1 MNRVFQSH
9 IAMLGFSILIAGSFS
24 LGSMVANDISPIA
37 LTAVRFV
44 LAAFIVGSIALFSGS
59 IARKELTA
67 SWRYFVLGG
76 TFSLYFILMFE
87 GLKTASP
94 VSAVAVFTLIPAMSC
109 WLGFVVL
116 GQMVSGRTL
125 LAVVIGATGSL
136 WVVFRADFLA
146 LTMSSVGR
154 GELIYFVG
162 CVAHAFMPI
171 LFRGLNR
178 GENPVMVTF
187 GLLVSG
193 ALILCLF
200 GAGEIIQTD
209 WKGLPS
215 LVWITIFYVAFF
227 ATAVTSVCLQFASM
241 HLPVANVMAY
251 TYLTPTWVLLWEI
264 FLGHDMP
271 PFWIWGGVLLT
282 AVSVIVLLR
291 ASLKN

>member
-209 WKGLPS
+209 WKGLPG
-215 LVWITIFYVAFF
+215 LVWITIFYVAVF

-241 HLPVANVMAY
+241 HLPAANVMAY

>member
-67 SWRYFVLGG
+67 SWRYFVLGS

-178 GENPVMVTF
+178 GETPVMVTF

-215 LVWITIFYVAFF
+215 LVWITIFYVAVF

-241 HLPVANVMAY
+241 HLPAANVMAY

-264 FLGHDMP
+264 FLGHDVP

-291 ASLKN
+291 ASLEN

>member
-1 MNRVFQSH
+1 
-9 IAMLGFSILIAGSFS
+9 
-24 LGSMVANDISPIA
+24 
-37 LTAVRFV
+37 
-44 LAAFIVGSIALFSGS
+44 
-59 IARKELTA
+59 
-67 SWRYFVLGG
+67 
-76 TFSLYFILMFE
+76 
-87 GLKTASP
+87 
-94 VSAVAVFTLIPAMSC
+94 
-109 WLGFVVL
+109 
-116 GQMVSGRTL
+116 
-125 LAVVIGATGSL
+125 
-136 WVVFRADFLA
+136 
-146 LTMSSVGR
+146 MSSVGR

-215 LVWITIFYVAFF
+215 LVWITIFYVAVF

-241 HLPVANVMAY
+241 HLPAANVMAY

-264 FLGHDMP
+264 LLGHDMP

>member
-178 GENPVMVTF
+178 GETPVMVTF

-209 WKGLPS
+209 WKELPS
-215 LVWITIFYVAFF
+215 LVWITIFYVAVF

-264 FLGHDMP
+264 LLGHDMP

>member
-109 WLGFVVL
+109 WLGFVIL

-178 GENPVMVTF
+178 GETPVMVTF

-215 LVWITIFYVAFF
+215 LVWITIFYVAVF

-264 FLGHDMP
+264 FLGHDVP

-291 ASLKN
+291 ASLEN

>member
-9 IAMLGFSILIAGSFS
+9 IAMLVFSILIAGSFS

-67 SWRYFVLGG
+67 SWRYFVLGS

-109 WLGFVVL
+109 WLGFVIL

-178 GENPVMVTF
+178 GETPVMVTF

-209 WKGLPS
+209 WQGLPS
-215 LVWITIFYVAFF
+215 LVWITIFYVAVF

-241 HLPVANVMAY
+241 HLPAANVMAY

-264 FLGHDMP
+264 FLGHDVP

-291 ASLKN
+291 ASLQN

>member
-209 WKGLPS
+209 WKGLPG
-215 LVWITIFYVAFF
+215 LVWITIFYVAVF

-241 HLPVANVMAY
+241 HLPAANVMAY

-264 FLGHDMP
+264 LLGHDMP

>member
-109 WLGFVVL
+109 WLGFFIL

-215 LVWITIFYVAFF
+215 LVWITIFYVAVF

-241 HLPVANVMAY
+241 HLPAANVMAY

-264 FLGHDMP
+264 LLGHDMP

>member
-9 IAMLGFSILIAGSFS
+9 IAMLVFSILIAGSFS

-67 SWRYFVLGG
+67 SWRYFVLGS

-109 WLGFVVL
+109 WLGFVIL

-178 GENPVMVTF
+178 GETPVMVTF

-215 LVWITIFYVAFF
+215 LVWITIFYVAVF

-241 HLPVANVMAY
+241 HLPAANVMAY

-264 FLGHDMP
+264 FLGHDVP

-282 AVSVIVLLR
+282 ALSVIVLLR
-291 ASLKN
+291 ASLEN

>member
-1 MNRVFQSH
+1 
-9 IAMLGFSILIAGSFS
+9 MLVFSILIAGSFS

-67 SWRYFVLGG
+67 SWRYFVLGS

-109 WLGFVVL
+109 WLGFVIL

-136 WVVFRADFLA
+136 WVVFRADFLS

-178 GENPVMVTF
+178 GETPVMVTF

-215 LVWITIFYVAFF
+215 LVWITIFYVAVF

-241 HLPVANVMAY
+241 HLPAANVMAY

-264 FLGHDMP
+264 FLGHDVP

-291 ASLKN
+291 ASLEN

>member
-9 IAMLGFSILIAGSFS
+9 IAMLVFSILIAGSFS

-67 SWRYFVLGG
+67 SWRYFVLGS

-109 WLGFVVL
+109 WLGFVIL

-215 LVWITIFYVAFF
+215 LVWITIFYVAVF

-241 HLPVANVMAY
+241 HLPAANVMAY

-264 FLGHDMP
+264 FLGHDVP

-291 ASLKN
+291 ASLEN

>member
-9 IAMLGFSILIAGSFS
+9 IAMLVFSILIAGSFS

-67 SWRYFVLGG
+67 SWRYFVLGS

-109 WLGFVVL
+109 WLGFVIL

-136 WVVFRADFLA
+136 WVVFRADFLS

-178 GENPVMVTF
+178 GETPVMVTF

-215 LVWITIFYVAFF
+215 LVWITIFYVAVF

-241 HLPVANVMAY
+241 HLPAANVMAY

-264 FLGHDMP
+264 FLGHDVP

-291 ASLKN
+291 ASLEN

>member
-1 MNRVFQSH
+1 
-9 IAMLGFSILIAGSFS
+9 MLGFSILIAGSFS

-109 WLGFVVL
+109 WLGFVIL

-209 WKGLPS
+209 WKGLPG
-215 LVWITIFYVAFF
+215 LVWITIFYVAVF

-264 FLGHDMP
+264 LLGHDMP

>member
-1 MNRVFQSH
+1 
-9 IAMLGFSILIAGSFS
+9 MLGFSILIAGSFS

-109 WLGFVVL
+109 WLGFVIL

-200 GAGEIIQTD
+200 GASEIIQTD
-209 WKGLPS
+209 WKGLPG
-215 LVWITIFYVAFF
+215 LVWITIFYVAVF

-264 FLGHDMP
+264 LLGHDMP

-291 ASLKN
+291 ASPKN

>member
-1 MNRVFQSH
+1 
-9 IAMLGFSILIAGSFS
+9 MLVFSILIAGSFS

-67 SWRYFVLGG
+67 SWRYFVLGS

-109 WLGFVVL
+109 WLGFVIL

-178 GENPVMVTF
+178 GETPVMVTF

-215 LVWITIFYVAFF
+215 LVWITIFYVAVF

-241 HLPVANVMAY
+241 HLPAANVMAY

-264 FLGHDMP
+264 FLGHDVP

-291 ASLKN
+291 ASLEN

>member
-215 LVWITIFYVAFF
+215 LVWITIFYVAVF

-264 FLGHDMP
+264 LLGHDMP

>member
-9 IAMLGFSILIAGSFS
+9 IAMLVFSILIAGSFS

-67 SWRYFVLGG
+67 SWRYFVLGS

-178 GENPVMVTF
+178 GETPVMVTF

-241 HLPVANVMAY
+241 HLPAANVMAY

-264 FLGHDMP
+264 FLGHDVP

-291 ASLKN
+291 ASLEN

>member
-1 MNRVFQSH
+1 
-9 IAMLGFSILIAGSFS
+9 MLVFSILIAGSFS

-178 GENPVMVTF
+178 GETPVMVTF

-264 FLGHDMP
+264 LLGHDMP

>member
-67 SWRYFVLGG
+67 SWRYFVLGS

-109 WLGFVVL
+109 WLGFFIL

-215 LVWITIFYVAFF
+215 LVWITIFYVAVF

-241 HLPVANVMAY
+241 HLPAANVMAY

-264 FLGHDMP
+264 FLGHDVP

-291 ASLKN
+291 ASLEN

>member
-9 IAMLGFSILIAGSFS
+9 IAMLVFSILIAGSFS

-67 SWRYFVLGG
+67 SWRYFVLGS

-109 WLGFVVL
+109 WLGFVIL

-178 GENPVMVTF
+178 GETPVMVTF

-209 WKGLPS
+209 WKGLPG
-215 LVWITIFYVAFF
+215 LVWITIFYVAVF

-241 HLPVANVMAY
+241 HLPAANVMAY

-264 FLGHDMP
+264 LLGHDMP

>member
-1 MNRVFQSH
+1 
-9 IAMLGFSILIAGSFS
+9 MLGFSILIAGSFS

-209 WKGLPS
+209 WKGLPG
-215 LVWITIFYVAFF
+215 LVWITIFYVAVF

-264 FLGHDMP
+264 LLGHDMP

>member
-67 SWRYFVLGG
+67 SWRYFVLGS

-109 WLGFVVL
+109 WLGFFIL

-264 FLGHDMP
+264 LLGHDMP

>member
-1 MNRVFQSH
+1 
-9 IAMLGFSILIAGSFS
+9 MLGFSILIAGSFS

-109 WLGFVVL
+109 WLGFVIL

-178 GENPVMVTF
+178 GETPVMVTF

-264 FLGHDMP
+264 LLGHDMP

>member
-109 WLGFVVL
+109 WLGFVIL

-209 WKGLPS
+209 WKGLPG
-215 LVWITIFYVAFF
+215 LVWITIFYVAVF

-241 HLPVANVMAY
+241 HLPAANVMAY

>member
-67 SWRYFVLGG
+67 SWRYFVLGS

-94 VSAVAVFTLIPAMSC
+94 VSAVAVFTLIPAMSY
-109 WLGFVVL
+109 WLGFVIL

-215 LVWITIFYVAFF
+215 LVWITIFYVAVF

-241 HLPVANVMAY
+241 HLPAANVMAY

-264 FLGHDMP
+264 FLGHDVP

-291 ASLKN
+291 ASLEN

>member
-178 GENPVMVTF
+178 GENHVMVTF

-209 WKGLPS
+209 WKGLS
-215 LVWITIFYVAFF
+215 GLVWITIFYVAVF

-241 HLPVANVMAY
+241 HLPAANVMAY

-264 FLGHDMP
+264 LLGHDMP

>member
-9 IAMLGFSILIAGSFS
+9 IAMLVFSILIAGSFS

-67 SWRYFVLGG
+67 SWRYFVLGS

-109 WLGFVVL
+109 WLGFVIL

-178 GENPVMVTF
+178 GETPVMVTF

-241 HLPVANVMAY
+241 HLPAANVMAY

-264 FLGHDMP
+264 LLGHDMP

>member
-264 FLGHDMP
+264 LLGHDMP

>member
-9 IAMLGFSILIAGSFS
+9 IAMLVFSILIAGSFS

-109 WLGFVVL
+109 WLGFVIL

-178 GENPVMVTF
+178 GETPVMVTF

-215 LVWITIFYVAFF
+215 LVWITIFYVAVF

-241 HLPVANVMAY
+241 HLPAANVMAY

-264 FLGHDMP
+264 FLGHDVP

>member
-109 WLGFVVL
+109 WLGFVIL

-136 WVVFRADFLA
+136 WVVFRADFFA

-178 GENPVMVTF
+178 GENSVMVTF

-209 WKGLPS
+209 WKGLPG
-215 LVWITIFYVAFF
+215 LVWITIFYVAVF

-241 HLPVANVMAY
+241 HLPAANVMAY

-264 FLGHDMP
+264 LLGHDMP

>member
-109 WLGFVVL
+109 WLGFVIL

-241 HLPVANVMAY
+241 HLPAANVMAY

-264 FLGHDMP
+264 LLGHDMP

>member
-209 WKGLPS
+209 WKGLPG

-264 FLGHDMP
+264 LLGHDMP

>member
-1 MNRVFQSH
+1 
-9 IAMLGFSILIAGSFS
+9 MLVFSILVAGSFS

-67 SWRYFVLGG
+67 SWRYFVLGS

-109 WLGFVVL
+109 WLGFVIL

-178 GENPVMVTF
+178 GETPVMVTF

-215 LVWITIFYVAFF
+215 LVWITIFYVAVF

-241 HLPVANVMAY
+241 HLPAANVMAY

-264 FLGHDMP
+264 FLGHDVP

-291 ASLKN
+291 ASLEN

>member
-9 IAMLGFSILIAGSFS
+9 IAMLVFSILIAGSFS

-67 SWRYFVLGG
+67 SWRYFVLGS

-109 WLGFVVL
+109 WLGFVIL

-178 GENPVMVTF
+178 GETPVMVTF

-209 WKGLPS
+209 WKGLPG
-215 LVWITIFYVAFF
+215 LVWITIFYVAVF
-227 ATAVTSVCLQFASM
+227 ATVVTSACLQFASM
-241 HLPVANVMAY
+241 HLPAANVMAY

-264 FLGHDMP
+264 FLGHDVP

-282 AVSVIVLLR
+282 ALSVIVLLR
-291 ASLKN
+291 ASLEN

>member
-67 SWRYFVLGG
+67 SWRYFVLGS

-209 WKGLPS
+209 WKGLPG
-215 LVWITIFYVAFF
+215 LVWITIFYVAVF

-264 FLGHDMP
+264 FLGHDVP

-291 ASLKN
+291 ASLEN

>member
-109 WLGFVVL
+109 WLGFVIL

-264 FLGHDMP
+264 LLGHDMP

>member
-1 MNRVFQSH
+1 
-9 IAMLGFSILIAGSFS
+9 
-24 LGSMVANDISPIA
+24 MVANDISPIA

-109 WLGFVVL
+109 WLGFVIL

-178 GENPVMVTF
+178 GETPVMVTF

-215 LVWITIFYVAFF
+215 LVWITIFYVAVF

-241 HLPVANVMAY
+241 HLPAANVMAY

-264 FLGHDMP
+264 LLGHDMP

>member
-24 LGSMVANDISPIA
+24 LGSMIANDISPIA

-109 WLGFVVL
+109 WLGFVIL

-241 HLPVANVMAY
+241 HLPAANVMAY

-264 FLGHDMP
+264 LLGHDMP

>member
-24 LGSMVANDISPIA
+24 LGSMIANDISPIA

-109 WLGFVVL
+109 WLGFVIL

-209 WKGLPS
+209 WKGLPG
-215 LVWITIFYVAFF
+215 LVWITIFYVAVF

-241 HLPVANVMAY
+241 HLPAANVMAY